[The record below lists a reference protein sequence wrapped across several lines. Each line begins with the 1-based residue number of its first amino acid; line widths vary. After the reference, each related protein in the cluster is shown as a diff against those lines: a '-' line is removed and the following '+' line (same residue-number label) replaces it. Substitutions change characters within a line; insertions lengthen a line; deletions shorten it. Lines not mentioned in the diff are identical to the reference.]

1 MNKHKRKKQLRVRSA
16 RAGKIIGLILI
27 MFGLAWL
34 LMETKKFLK
43 TDSLFQIE
51 NISFECDS
59 LRNHPEVREILNSD
73 YNLNLFGFNL
83 SRLKKKLEKIPQVRE
98 VIIRRRFPNIVEIK
112 IEERKPVFI
121 LNREVSF
128 YGIDKDGG
136 IFPQVKGTF
145 RWDLPV
151 ITGRD
156 KDALEISIGG
166 NKVSPEICLAL
177 KIASYM
183 ETNRTIPWE
192 LSEIHFG
199 KFDEIYL
206 YTFDPRLE
214 LRLTE
219 GNLERGFENLS
230 LVLADLGR
238 PLALVGSIDLRFQEK
253 VFVHLKG

>member
-1 MNKHKRKKQLRVRSA
+1 MNRHKRKKQLRAKSA

-27 MFGLAWL
+27 IFGLAWL
-34 LMETKKFLK
+34 LMETRKFLK

-59 LRNHPEVREILNSD
+59 LRNQPEVRKILNSD

-83 SRLKKKLEKIPQVRE
+83 PRLKKKLEKIPQVKE
-98 VIIRRRFPNIVEIK
+98 VIIRRKFPNIVEIK
-112 IEERKPVFI
+112 IEERKPVFV
-121 LNREVSF
+121 LNRKDSF
-128 YGIDKDGG
+128 YGVDKDGYV
-136 IFPQVKGTF
+136 FPQLKGKF

-156 KDALEISIGG
+156 EEALGISIGS
-166 NKVSPEICLAL
+166 NKVSPEIYLAL
-177 KIASYM
+177 KIVSCLG
-183 ETNRTIPWE
+183 TNKAIPWE

-238 PLALVGSIDLRFQEK
+238 PLALVDFIDLRFQEK

>member
-1 MNKHKRKKQLRVRSA
+1 MNRHKRKKQLRVKSA

-27 MFGLAWL
+27 IFGLAWL
-34 LMETKKFLK
+34 LMETRKFLE

-59 LRNHPEVREILNSD
+59 LRNQPEVREILNSD

-83 SRLKKKLEKIPQVRE
+83 SRLKKKLEKIPQVKE

-121 LNREVSF
+121 LNREDSF
-128 YGIDKDGG
+128 CGVDKAGYV
-136 IFPQVKGTF
+136 FPQLKGKF

-156 KDALEISIGG
+156 KEIY
-166 NKVSPEICLAL
+166 LAL
-177 KIASYM
+177 KIISYL
-183 ETNRTIPWE
+183 ETNRAIPWE

-214 LRLTE
+214 LRLTK
-219 GNLERGFENLS
+219 GNLERGFKNLS

-238 PLALVGSIDLRFQEK
+238 PLTLVDSIDLRFQEK